1 MDGEKINWLIN
12 FKPNGCKIK
21 NILIGE
27 KNDIIVP
34 YEYEFIEFK
43 FNEIEK
49 ILNFYYKYSDEYNI
63 ILDDRMIYAISYLS
77 FYFDD
82 LIIFDTLSNKN
93 ITFFSFVNKLLFN
106 NQIRILDRN
115 KLNNIL
121 FTYSIIK
128 FKCPKININWKIEY
142 ILESVKKINNI
153 KFTYNI
159 NLLLM
164 YLQNLNTKYLR
175 NYKIKDIKLSFLVKD
190 SNKELEINDKHQ
202 LLMELLY
209 LKENNINHLCII

>member
-12 FKPNGCKIK
+12 FKPNGCKTK

-43 FNEIEK
+43 FNEVEK

-63 ILDDRMIYAISYLS
+63 IIDDRMIYAISYLS

-190 SNKELEINDKHQ
+190 SNKELEIDDKHQ

-209 LKENNINHLCII
+209 LKENNINHLYIV